1 MYIMECVCICI
12 YWNDLWAA
20 VQQRLAVNKKP
31 RIQTLLS
38 RMRLGISVGPL
49 HMMESNAHS
58 VKKWRC

>member
-20 VQQRLAVNKKP
+20 VQQQLAVNK

-38 RMRLGISVGPL
+38 CMRLGISVGPL
-49 HMMESNAHS
+49 HMMES
-58 VKKWRC
+58 